1 MFRNVLGLEVLV
13 LELDGKVAIV
23 TGGNSGI
30 GKAVAEIFAREK
42 AKVVIAARNERNG
55 AQTVDGIRRNGGTA
69 SFVKTDMREPAQVK
83 RLIDET
89 VRVHGTIDVLCNN
102 AGVEFLKPLIDTT
115 VEEWDFVV
123 NTNLRGLFLASK
135 YAIPHMMMKEKGVI
149 VNIASQLGVSALEG
163 LSVYCTTKAGIMM
176 LTRVM
181 ALECI
186 PQGIRVN
193 CVCPGAIDTPM
204 VDREVALD
212 KDPDVARKIMAG
224 RHPIGRLGTPEE
236 VAEAVLFMA
245 SDRASFIVGECL
257 LVDGGYVTGPSGR
270 LHWTPPSTESIF

>member
-1 MFRNVLGLEVLV
+1 M
-13 LELDGKVAIV
+13 ELDGKVALV

-30 GKAVAEIFAREK
+30 GKAVAEIFTREK
-42 AKVVIAARNERNG
+42 AKVVIAARNEKNG
-55 AQTVDGIRRNGGTA
+55 AQTVEDIKRKGGVIT
-69 SFVKTDMREPAQVK
+69 FIKTDMRDPTQVK
-83 RLIDET
+83 HLIDET
-89 VRVHGTIDVLCNN
+89 VKMHGSIDILCNN
-102 AGVEFLKPLIDTT
+102 AGIEFLKPLVDTT
-115 VEEWDFVV
+115 VDEWDSIM

-135 YAIPHMMMKEKGVI
+135 YAIPHMMQKKKGVI

-186 PQGIRVN
+186 PHGIRVN

-212 KDPDVARKIMAG
+212 EDPDLARKIMAG
-224 RHPIGRLGTPEE
+224 RHPIGRLGRSEE

-245 SDRASFIVGECL
+245 SDRSSFIVGECL
-257 LVDGGYVTGPSGR
+257 LVDGGYVIGPSGR
-270 LHWTPPSTESIF
+270 LHWTPASAESIF

>member
-1 MFRNVLGLEVLV
+1 M
-13 LELDGKVAIV
+13 ELDDKVAIV

-42 AKVVIAARNERNG
+42 AKVVIAARNEKKG
-55 AQTVDGIRRNGGTA
+55 VQTVDGIKRKGGTA
-69 SFVKTDMREPAQVK
+69 TFIGTDVSDPTQVK
-83 RLIDET
+83 HLIDET
-89 VRVHGTIDVLCNN
+89 VKLHGTIDILCNN
-102 AGVEFLKPLIDTT
+102 AGLEFLKPLVDTT
-115 VEEWDFVV
+115 VEEWDFLM

-135 YAIPHMMMKEKGVI
+135 YTIPHMMMKKKGVI

-163 LSVYCTTKAGIMM
+163 LSAYCTTKAGIMM

-186 PQGIRVN
+186 PHGIRVN
-193 CVCPGAIDTPM
+193 CICPGAIDTPM

-212 KDPDVARKIMAG
+212 KDPDLARKIMAG
-224 RHPIGRLGTPEE
+224 RHPIGRLGKSEE

-245 SDRASFIVGECL
+245 SDKASFIVGECL
-257 LVDGGYVTGPSGR
+257 LVDGGYVIGPSGR
-270 LHWTPPSTESIF
+270 LHWTPQSTESIF